1 MEINKDTI
9 YTFKMNSGEE
19 VIAKVVSVS
28 ETTIMVSSP
37 CSIGPG
43 PNGGLGLVPTMFT
56 YDPEAEVKLNTN
68 SIAMIA
74 NTDESIKSKYIQA
87 TTGIKLPDKKIILG

>member
-9 YTFKMNSGEE
+9 YSLKMNSGEE
-19 VIAKVVSVS
+19 VIAKVTSVS
-28 ETTIMVSSP
+28 DTTITVASP

-56 YDPEAEVKLNTN
+56 YNPESEVKLNTN

-74 NTDESIKSKYIQA
+74 DTDESIKSKYIQA

>member
-1 MEINKDTI
+1 MELKLDSI

-19 VIAKVVSVS
+19 VISKVVG
-28 ETTIMVSSP
+28 TTDMYITVVSP

-43 PNGGLGLVPTMFT
+43 PGGGLGLVPTMFT
-56 YDPEAEVKLNTN
+56 CNPEGEVKLNTS

-87 TTGIKLPDKKIILG
+87 TTGITLPDKKIILG